1 MNAIKYDTST
11 INTLDTLLAKGN
23 GVRGM
28 LESGEDLYEEAF
40 EEWRTGS
47 QDFILEKLGEDSQF
61 YRDFTMRVTEPTL
74 SSCDIGIDTLT
85 AIRRLLEE
93 SRPKKDEPS
102 AAVKTVPQEKPKK
115 ERTPAAAVEQE
126 KAQSPTLPSPEIKV
140 IPKTHTLQRLDTL
153 IAKGKGVRGMFGSA
167 GGLHEEAFDEWK
179 VSSLDFI
186 LEEFG
191 EDSQY
196 YKDFTARTAKPTLPS
211 CNIGIGVLTAIKISL
226 EESFLKEAEL
236 PAAAETESLKKPDV
250 KKPPAAIQEKE
261 KVERPE
267 PPRLKFADIPTE
279 ETSTVTAEAKKTQEK
294 PETGKPPALIVEE
307 KMKLRPA
314 KKLRQKVGKVPAKG
328 PVKEEPREAGDS
340 SGIRILGNMLWQAQ
354 VQLSQEHKDAAAV
367 LCGAV
372 LEEAL
377 RWMCSKHEI
386 PVKEW
391 DTVGDLNDKLLSK
404 RVYDESTHNKVVS
417 WWYLR
422 EDAQSANY
430 IYEKNDVANMAS
442 GLHDF
447 LKDHFPAFAAQNPGG
462 KAGEA

>member
-1 MNAIKYDTST
+1 MNAIKYDTGT

-28 LESGEDLYEEAF
+28 LASGEDLYEDAF
-40 EEWRTGS
+40 EEWSTGS

-74 SSCDIGIDTLT
+74 LSCDTGIEILT
-85 AIRRLLEE
+85 AIRRSLEE

-102 AAVKTVPQEKPKK
+102 AAVKTAP
-115 ERTPAAAVEQE
+115 QE
-126 KAQSPTLPSPEIKV
+126 KAQVPTRPSPEIKV

-153 IAKGKGVRGMFGSA
+153 IAKGKGVMGMFGSA
-167 GGLHEEAFDEWK
+167 GGLHEDAFEEWRI
-179 VSSLDFI
+179 SSQDFI
-186 LEEFG
+186 REEFG

-196 YKDFTARTAKPTLPS
+196 YKDFATRTAKPTLPS
-211 CNIGIGVLTAIKISL
+211 CNIGIGVLTAIKMSL
-226 EESFLKEAEL
+226 EKPLPRETEL
-236 PAAAETESLKKPDV
+236 PVTAETRPQEKP
-250 KKPPAAIQEKE
+250 KAEKPPAVIQEKE

-267 PPRLKFADIPTE
+267 PPRLKFADVPTE
-279 ETSTVTAEAKKTQEK
+279 ETSTVTAEAKKPQEK
-294 PETGKPPALIVEE
+294 SETGKPPALIVEE
-307 KMKLRPA
+307 KMRLRPA

-354 VQLSQEHKDAAAV
+354 VQLSQEHKDAATV

-377 RWMCSKHEI
+377 RWMCSKHDI
-386 PVKEW
+386 PAKEW
-391 DTVGDLNDKLLSK
+391 DTVGDLNDKLLGK
-404 RVYDESTHNKVVS
+404 GVYDESTHNKVVS

-430 IYEKNDVANMAS
+430 IYDKKDVANMAS